1 MATVTKKPSSAGPP
15 SSKRT
20 DEPQLHWIWRGF
32 DSIYRFLA
40 SLKLAVLSLST
51 LAATLALATF
61 IEAWYGTGAV
71 QQFVY
76 RSKGFAILL
85 AFLGT
90 NILCAALIR
99 YPWTKRQTGFVVTH
113 TGLLIVLLGSF
124 ISVNIADEGQV
135 GMLEGSAPVS
145 QVVRLDHPVVRVRT
159 PDPHGTGAEE
169 YVYPFFGGSF
179 AWSADRKETLT
190 GPKDPFR
197 IEVSRYL
204 PASSAPL
211 PVREPDPSGEGPP
224 MLKASLMLK
233 TPNMPQAQNVLD
245 QGPGGDGGWM
255 VARNPRIGRATESL
269 GPAMI
274 AFQFASG
281 PNVAQIVDDFLHP
294 PANPLTDSQARI
306 HYKDKAG
313 KDRVYEWAVTDD
325 QGGKSV
331 TLPESDLTV
340 TFDKKVMAP
349 VPAEMDP
356 HWIEGEGGDGV
367 VPAVLFKVKKGNG
380 PEIPHYGWAA
390 WPMVPS
396 FINPRD
402 FEDGQELV
410 RIGYFTPPSL
420 ASKGAVMQ
428 GRFGVIEIM
437 GTPDKALY
445 YRAFGRDE
453 NDGKHGLR
461 GIGPLTL
468 GRSMPFASKGPMM
481 LSFRVDDLVP
491 SGKTRM
497 VCEPVTLSKA
507 DLNNGIPACEVRMTV
522 GDHTETFWLRR
533 TPDLSPHFQDV
544 PFPGGAYRLAY
555 DFDRKDLGFNLKLT
569 DFDVGMDPGTATPS
583 SFTSQ
588 VLLTDPEKEITDRP
602 ITVSMNEPMVHRGWT
617 LYQSNYI
624 PMTDESGRRTGQFM
638 SVFQARYDPAW
649 QVIYLGCLLVIAGT
663 FVQFY
668 MRAGVFTDGGK
679 KERAWAEA
687 RERKA
692 LIKAGQAPPPPTV
705 LSTEDVVNDDEPL

>member
-15 SSKRT
+15 PSKPPNKP
-20 DEPQLHWIWRGF
+20 EVQVHWVLRGF
-32 DSIYRFLA
+32 DAVYRFLA

-61 IEAWYGTGAV
+61 IESWYGTGAV

-85 AFLGT
+85 AFLAT

-99 YPWTKRQTGFVVTH
+99 YPWTKRQTGFVITH

-124 ISVNIADEGQV
+124 ISVNISDEGQV

-145 QVVRLDHPVVRVRT
+145 HVVRLDHPVVRVRE
-159 PDPHGTGAEE
+159 PDPHGTGAQE

-179 AWSADRKETLT
+179 AWSADRRETLT
-190 GPKDPFR
+190 GPRDPFR
-197 IEVSRYL
+197 IEVLRYL

-233 TPNMPQAQNVLD
+233 TPSMPRARNVLD
-245 QGPGGDGGWM
+245 QGEGGDGGWL
-255 VARNPRIGRATESL
+255 VVRNPGIGRATESL
-269 GPAMI
+269 GPATI

-281 PNVAQIVDDFLHP
+281 PNVARIVDDFLHP

-325 QGGKSV
+325 DGGKSV
-331 TLPESDLTV
+331 LLPESDLTV
-340 TFDKKVMAP
+340 SFDKKVMAP

-356 HWIEGEGGDGV
+356 HWVEGEGGV
-367 VPAVLFKVKKGNG
+367 VPAVLFKVKKGDG
-380 PEIPHYGWAA
+380 PEVPHYGWAA

-396 FINPRD
+396 FINSGG
-402 FEDGQELV
+402 FADGQELV

-420 ASKGAVMQ
+420 AAKGATLQ

-437 GTPDKALY
+437 GTSDKTLY

-453 NDGKHGLR
+453 KDGKHGLR
-461 GIGPLTL
+461 GIGPLTP
-468 GRSMPFASKGPMM
+468 GRSMPFNGKGPMT
-481 LSFRVDDLVP
+481 LSFRADQLVP
-491 SGKTRM
+491 SGRTRT

-522 GDHTETFWLRR
+522 GNHAETFWMRR
-533 TPDLSPHFQDV
+533 TPDLGPHFQDV
-544 PFPGGAYRLAY
+544 RFPGGTYRLAY
-555 DFDRKDLGFNLKLT
+555 DFDRKDLGFDLKLT

-588 VLLTDPEKEITDRP
+588 VLLTDPEKGIADRP

-617 LYQSNYI
+617 FYQSNYI

-649 QVIYLGCLLVIAGT
+649 QVIYLGCLLVVSGT

-679 KERAWAEA
+679 KERARDEA
-687 RERKA
+687 RARKA
-692 LIKAGQAPPPPTV
+692 LIKAGQIPAIPAEATA
-705 LSTEDVVNDDEPL
+705 LDVAADDEPL